1 MGTNNMSRTGS
12 QTDVFQNT
20 FIAKVYGWMALA
32 LGLTGLTA
40 LWVASTP
47 AISQAIFGNRFLFWG
62 LLIGELILVF
72 SISGAIR
79 RISSGTATFLF
90 LLYSVLNGF
99 TMSFI
104 FLVYTSTS
112 IATTFFITAGT
123 FAIMSVYGFV
133 TKTDLTKVGNL
144 LFMVLIGVIIA
155 AVVNIFLKSATLN
168 WVITIAG
175 IIVFVG
181 LIAYD
186 TQKIKQIGQ
195 AGLDIQTEKKLS
207 IVGALSLYLD
217 FINLFLL
224 LLNIFGGRRD

>member
-1 MGTNNMSRTGS
+1 MDNLSRS
-12 QTDVFQNT
+12 QTSIFQNV
-20 FIAKVYGWMALA
+20 FIAKVYGWMAFALA
-32 LGLTGLTA
+32 LTGLTA

-47 AISQAIFGNRFLFWG
+47 SISSAIFGNQILFWG
-62 LLIGELILVF
+62 LLIGELVLVF
-72 SISGAIR
+72 AISGAIR
-79 RISSGTATFLF
+79 RMSASTATLLF
-90 LLYSVLNGF
+90 LLYSVINGF

-123 FAIMSVYGFV
+123 FAIMSVFGFV

-155 AVVNIFLKSATLN
+155 AVVNMFLKSSSLN

-186 TQKIKQIGQ
+186 TQKIKQIGE
-195 AGLDIQTEKKLS
+195 AGLDQETEKKLS
-207 IVGALSLYLD
+207 IIGALSLYLD

-224 LLNIFGGRRD
+224 LLNIFGGGRRD

>member
-1 MGTNNMSRTGS
+1 MDNLSRSGS
-12 QTDVFQNT
+12 RTDVFQNT
-20 FIAKVYGWMALA
+20 FIAKVYGWMSIALA
-32 LGLTGLTA
+32 LTGFTA

-47 AISQAIFGNRFLFWG
+47 VIRNAIFKNQILFWG

-72 SISGAIR
+72 AISGAIR
-79 RISSGTATFLF
+79 KMSASTAVFLF
-90 LLYSVLNGF
+90 LLYSVINGF

-104 FLVYTSTS
+104 FLVYTATS

-123 FAIMSVYGFV
+123 FAIMSVYGFM

-155 AVVNIFLKSATLN
+155 AVVNIFLKSTTLN
-168 WVITIAG
+168 WIITIAG

-186 TQKIKQIGQ
+186 TQKIKQMSQ
-195 AGLDIQTEKKLS
+195 AGLDQETEKKLS
-207 IVGALSLYLD
+207 VIGALSLYLD

-224 LLNIFGGRRD
+224 LLNLFGGGRRE

>member
-1 MGTNNMSRTGS
+1 MENLSQSNSRA
-12 QTDVFQNT
+12 DIFQNT
-20 FIAKVYGWMALA
+20 FIAKVYGWMSLALA
-32 LGLTGLTA
+32 LTGFTA

-47 AISQAIFGNRFLFWG
+47 AVSSAIYSNKILFWG
-62 LLIGELILVF
+62 LLIGELVLVF

-79 RISSGTATFLF
+79 KMSSTTATFLF
-90 LLYSVLNGF
+90 LLYSVVNGL

-133 TKTDLTKVGNL
+133 TKTDLTKIGNL

-168 WVITIAG
+168 WIITIAG

-195 AGLDIQTEKKLS
+195 SGLDRETEKKLS

>member
-1 MGTNNMSRTGS
+1 MDNLSRS
-12 QTDVFQNT
+12 QTSIFQNV
-20 FIAKVYGWMALA
+20 FIAKVYGWMAFALA
-32 LGLTGLTA
+32 LTGFTA

-47 AISQAIFGNRFLFWG
+47 SISSAIFGNQILFWG
-62 LLIGELILVF
+62 LLIGELVLVF
-72 SISGAIR
+72 AISGAIR
-79 RISSGTATFLF
+79 RMSASTETLLF
-90 LLYSVLNGF
+90 LLYSVINGF

-123 FAIMSVYGFV
+123 FAIMSVFGFV

-155 AVVNIFLKSATLN
+155 AVVNMFLKSSSLN

-186 TQKIKQIGQ
+186 TQKIKQIGE
-195 AGLDIQTEKKLS
+195 AGLDQETEKKLS
-207 IVGALSLYLD
+207 IIGALSLYLD

-224 LLNIFGGRRD
+224 LLNIFGGGRRD

>member
-1 MGTNNMSRTGS
+1 MNNLSQTGS
-12 QTDVFQNT
+12 GTAIFQNT
-20 FIAKVYGWMALA
+20 FIAKVYGWMSFALA
-32 LGLTGLTA
+32 LTGFTA

-47 AISQAIFGNRFLFWG
+47 AIRNAIFTNQVLFWG

-72 SISGAIR
+72 AISGAIKR
-79 RISSGTATFLF
+79 MSASTATFLF
-90 LLYSVLNGF
+90 LLYAVINGF

-104 FLVYTSTS
+104 FLVYTATS

-123 FAIMSVYGFV
+123 FAIMSVYGFM
-133 TKTDLTKVGNL
+133 TKTDLTKIGNL

-155 AVVNIFLKSATLN
+155 AVVNIFLKSTGLN
-168 WVITIAG
+168 WIITIAG

-186 TQKIKQIGQ
+186 TQKIKQIGE
-195 AGLDIQTEKKLS
+195 AGLDHETERKMS
-207 IVGALSLYLD
+207 VVGALSLYLD

-224 LLNIFGGRRD
+224 LLNIFGGGRRD